1 VLAKR
6 FSFVLSSYCL
16 HTLVKIVE
24 IVRPHHCSFA
34 VSVFFPSFISAA
46 IRGEK
51 KMFNVGGAMLLDD
64 VHDAPRHRGDTTGAG
79 ST

>member
-34 VSVFFPSFISAA
+34 VPVFFPSFISAA

-51 KMFNVGGAMLLDD
+51 RCSM
-64 VHDAPRHRGDTTGAG
+64 
-79 ST
+79 